1 MSDLRTKTLREFL
14 QQVAEY
20 SYDHGDYN
28 VIKDTIKEKEVEKF
42 VESYIAGA
50 EILKDGKDGKP
61 VTIRGKAGDDKGST
75 GDEVLFCHDYLL
87 YDLTGQ
93 SGEWVVVTFTSLEDV
108 EKHIISEGGY
118 LNVYCTEMIVMKD
131 GVIQPF
137 EILFTGDNDITVVLD
152 KDIIDEETDLKGMQ
166 SRLSVRW
173 LPLEEEEKE
182 Q

>member
-1 MSDLRTKTLREFL
+1 MSDLRTKTLRGLLQEF
-14 QQVAEY
+14 AEY

-28 VIKDTIKEKEVEKF
+28 VIKDTVKEKEVENF
-42 VESYIAGA
+42 VESYIAGV

-61 VTIRGKAGDDKGST
+61 VTIRGKAGEDKGST

-93 SGEWVVVTFTSLEDV
+93 SGEWIVVTFSSLEDV
-108 EKHIISEGGY
+108 EKHIVSEGGY

-131 GVIQPF
+131 GVITPF
-137 EILFTGDNDITVVLD
+137 EILFAGDNDITVVVD

-173 LPLEEEEKE
+173 LPLAEESDN
-182 Q
+182 